1 MSLRIESQPYNGTV
15 NSSLSPALVA
25 KMSGNPTSDYSAAAS
40 LVDSSGNA
48 VSGVIAGDYNASG
61 RVNDSGTEVTF
72 KWSSLVVNRA
82 GTYQVQITVVEVAP
96 STGGY
101 VYAASGLTDPIT
113 ITA

>member
-25 KMSGNPTSDYSAAAS
+25 KLRVDNPTGDYSAAAS

-48 VSGVIAGDYNASG
+48 VSGVIAGDFNASG
-61 RVNDSGTEVTF
+61 RVSDSGTEVTF
-72 KWSSLVVNRA
+72 KWRNLVVSRE
-82 GTYQVQITVVEVAP
+82 GTYQVQIIVVESAP
-96 STGGY
+96 GGY
-101 VYAASGLTDPIT
+101 VYAGSGLTDPVT